1 MATQYD
7 PRLQKKPNTTDIL
20 TGQEDLSQDA
30 QTPPESP
37 SEPLQNTQATQAA
50 SQQQNTP
57 QSNLATNK
65 PKSSSGMFTNVQNYM
80 QKNQPAAQE
89 MAKSIGGTVQKSA
102 DIARKNIQS
111 TQNKFTNLMDQGS
124 LQNRES
130 AIKDLQSRVNAAA
143 TMQAPQQSIQPT
155 EDQQSIQPTEDMANQ
170 ATGGLRTFNS
180 QIQYMPTGKVPDGFN
195 QDTMS
200 QQTIMEGA
208 EERFKNY
215 EDSSRE
221 NLLDFWKNAKPGD
234 ERIVPIRDE
243 WGRFTG
249 TKVETITQEQIDNML
264 SGPKLLGS
272 TMTGDITDPTQTQVT
287 STQPEMS
294 ESDRRIK
301 SILDA
306 AYKGPQRL
314 EELGSFGD
322 VQSKAQEAERLRQQL
337 SGSNQNKQELM
348 RKALEKRNSQ
358 YSEGAK
364 RLDELLLTGDK
375 PQEYLQ
381 QLQTDIGDVGQDL
394 ATASQSARQGA
405 IERAGELSD
414 IRSQARDYLQSKST
428 QRLSDVEREIERQMG
443 IGTDLADYFTE
454 LIGKQDSGLDLGSLE
469 AQTLGIQSGTGMY
482 NLLKDPE
489 QREALLSGLN
499 ASDRLEAEKMITRNE
514 QAQLAEL
521 ERLARLSSDYG
532 VADSGLNFKNRFTNA
547 DLAGSQSALDAL
559 DLGDFRER
567 LIGAE
572 QDFRDSADKTIKG
585 IGEGKAKYWNASGT
599 NKRYAKQR
607 TTATANLKDALAK
620 SGYDFDSDINTGYT
634 SEEDTRN
641 FLENL
646 TNQANQ
652 ARLNSRSQNNTVL
665 DHAQDAAEF
674 ATGIGAISPTLDFI
688 NDYGFGTVDN
698 IGKEISGIG
707 GDIGKI
713 AGGAISGLSDLG
725 SDLVSGLSG
734 IFGGGRKEA
743 AKKKAKKKANEA
755 AIKDLKA
762 KFNNAIN
769 QSGFQNRANVQ
780 DTDES
785 LARQNQ
791 FLNLLSRIRNQ

>member
-1 MATQYD
+1 
-7 PRLQKKPNTTDIL
+7 
-20 TGQEDLSQDA
+20 
-30 QTPPESP
+30 
-37 SEPLQNTQATQAA
+37 
-50 SQQQNTP
+50 
-57 QSNLATNK
+57 
-65 PKSSSGMFTNVQNYM
+65 
-80 QKNQPAAQE
+80 
-89 MAKSIGGTVQKSA
+89 
-102 DIARKNIQS
+102 
-111 TQNKFTNLMDQGS
+111 
-124 LQNRES
+124 
-130 AIKDLQSRVNAAA
+130 
-143 TMQAPQQSIQPT
+143 
-155 EDQQSIQPTEDMANQ
+155 
-170 ATGGLRTFNS
+170 
-180 QIQYMPTGKVPDGFN
+180 
-195 QDTMS
+195 
-200 QQTIMEGA
+200 
-208 EERFKNY
+208 
-215 EDSSRE
+215 
-221 NLLDFWKNAKPGD
+221 
-234 ERIVPIRDE
+234 
-243 WGRFTG
+243 
-249 TKVETITQEQIDNML
+249 
-264 SGPKLLGS
+264 
-272 TMTGDITDPTQTQVT
+272 
-287 STQPEMS
+287 
-294 ESDRRIK
+294 
-301 SILDA
+301 
-306 AYKGPQRL
+306 
-314 EELGSFGD
+314 
-322 VQSKAQEAERLRQQL
+322 
-337 SGSNQNKQELM
+337 
-348 RKALEKRNSQ
+348 
-358 YSEGAK
+358 
-364 RLDELLLTGDK
+364 
-375 PQEYLQ
+375 
-381 QLQTDIGDVGQDL
+381 
-394 ATASQSARQGA
+394 
-405 IERAGELSD
+405 
-414 IRSQARDYLQSKST
+414 
-428 QRLSDVEREIERQMG
+428 MG

-791 FLNLLSRIRNQ
+791 FLNLLSRIRNQG